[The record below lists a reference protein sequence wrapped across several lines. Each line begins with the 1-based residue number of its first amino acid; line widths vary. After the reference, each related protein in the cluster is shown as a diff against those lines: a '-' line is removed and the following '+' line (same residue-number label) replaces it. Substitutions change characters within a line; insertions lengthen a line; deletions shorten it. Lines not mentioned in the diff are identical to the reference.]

1 MRGDLHAGLDWS
13 EKDRIRND
21 LALAQLRAGDHAGC
35 LKTLEPL
42 REAAGQSDND
52 IRSNYLPEE
61 ARLLL
66 PIVRATR
73 TNLKLC
79 QG

>member
-1 MRGDLHAGLDWS
+1 MRGDLHAGLDWA

-52 IRSNYLPEE
+52 IRSN
-61 ARLLL
+61 
-66 PIVRATR
+66 
-73 TNLKLC
+73 
-79 QG
+79 